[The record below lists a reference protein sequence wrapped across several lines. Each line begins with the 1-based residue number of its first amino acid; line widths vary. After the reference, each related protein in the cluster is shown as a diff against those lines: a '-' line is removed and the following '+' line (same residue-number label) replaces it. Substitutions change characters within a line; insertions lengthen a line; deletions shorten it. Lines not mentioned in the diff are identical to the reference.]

1 MHYANIMHA
10 LQSSIGIDAHL
21 MISTYH
27 NNLLSSIN
35 ICMHGLQHALLYAN
49 LSPGFP
55 IFVLEKFGEPRDE
68 AMCSDSRT

>member
-10 LQSSIGIDAHL
+10 SQSSIGINAHL
-21 MISTYH
+21 MISTY

-35 ICMHGLQHALLYAN
+35 IYMHGLQHALLYAN

-55 IFVLEKFGEPRDE
+55 IFVLEKFGEP
-68 AMCSDSRT
+68 